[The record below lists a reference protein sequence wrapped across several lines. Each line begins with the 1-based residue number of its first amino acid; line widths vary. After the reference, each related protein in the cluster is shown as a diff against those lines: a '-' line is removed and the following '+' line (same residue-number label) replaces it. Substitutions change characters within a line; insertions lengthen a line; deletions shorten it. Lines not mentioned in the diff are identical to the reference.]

1 MVDKVAAGVAVAA
14 DKVVQQVP
22 VELVHP
28 MAAIVAEEDHDRA
41 THPH

>member
-1 MVDKVAAGVAVAA
+1 
-14 DKVVQQVP
+14 VVQQVP

-41 THPH
+41 TYAH